1 MRPKLV
7 LALLLLIVVVN
18 CRVYIKELSMPEIRR
33 SKGWIFL
40 DRMSFDAGNAI
51 IKLTL
56 RIDTPTETRRDLLP
70 LSLVM
75 VTDS

>member
-1 MRPKLV
+1 
-7 LALLLLIVVVN
+7 
-18 CRVYIKELSMPEIRR
+18 
-33 SKGWIFL
+33 
-40 DRMSFDAGNAI
+40 MSFDAGNAI